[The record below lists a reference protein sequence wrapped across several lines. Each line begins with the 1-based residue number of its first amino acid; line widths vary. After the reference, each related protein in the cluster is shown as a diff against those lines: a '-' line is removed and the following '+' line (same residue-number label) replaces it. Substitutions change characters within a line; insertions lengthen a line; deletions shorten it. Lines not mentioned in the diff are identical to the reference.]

1 MSSTERLT
9 IERSIR
15 RLEYMHQW
23 LASALIC
30 TEEDI
35 ADLKQAIASD
45 DAGTALRIARSAEA
59 RAVSIPAQR
68 QNQQQ
73 EEVER

>member
-9 IERSIR
+9 IERTIR
-15 RLEYMHQW
+15 RLEHMHQQ

-45 DAGTALRIARSAEA
+45 DAGTALRIARAAEI
-59 RAVSIPAQR
+59 RRVSIPAQR
-68 QNQQQ
+68 KGD
-73 EEVER
+73 EE